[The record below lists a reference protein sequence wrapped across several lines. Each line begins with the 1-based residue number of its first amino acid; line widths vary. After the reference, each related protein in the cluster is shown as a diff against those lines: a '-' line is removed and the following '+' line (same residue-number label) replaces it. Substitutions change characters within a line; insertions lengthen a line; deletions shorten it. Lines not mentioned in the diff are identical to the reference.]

1 LQMTRR
7 PLAPV
12 NQEAGTAC
20 KRRPLQ
26 KVYLLQG
33 ADFLAET
40 LYIRDKN
47 MHFNQILMNSFDR
60 NLQKCWRKPI
70 IYQLPLPF
78 LRAVCYNPASIP
90 ILLRLCIW
98 YTEGRA
104 RFSSRAGFL
113 QAGQGGGASALQ
125 TASGTPQSILKC
137 GARPA
142 GREERG
148 RSFRWDSS
156 AAQSRCGGRQAQ
168 LSGREPERLG
178 RLYPLIRKT

>member
-1 LQMTRR
+1 MQMTRR

-125 TASGTPQSILKC
+125 TASGTPQSILSAAHGQQEGRREAAASGGTAPPRRAAAA
-137 GARPA
+137 GARHSLA
-142 GREERG
+142 EESRNG
-148 RSFRWDSS
+148 WD
-156 AAQSRCGGRQAQ
+156 ACTR
-168 LSGREPERLG
+168 
-178 RLYPLIRKT
+178 